1 MKILKN
7 IKELRNRA
15 HSLISEKKRLYDNQI
30 IAKSLYKKDPVV
42 EKLKLS
48 KKTNN
53 WLKDLKNFG
62 IVKIC
67 NEFDWVKDIYNKEY
81 FGKENKFFISE
92 NIDDRAKRTGRVFS
106 KTLNISDPK
115 LENWYFNPDL
125 FVLISKIFELSGIIY
140 IS

>member
-42 EKLKLS
+42 EELKLS

-62 IVKIC
+62 IVKI
-67 NEFDWVKDIYNKEY
+67 
-81 FGKENKFFISE
+81 
-92 NIDDRAKRTGRVFS
+92 
-106 KTLNISDPK
+106 
-115 LENWYFNPDL
+115 
-125 FVLISKIFELSGIIY
+125 
-140 IS
+140 